1 MPPGS
6 PTEASHRTGRKI
18 APDSTPSNV
27 EINDRLVNEIGQSQG
42 PQSQGVGGGGEE
54 AQVAAISTEP
64 HRIPC

>member
-6 PTEASHRTGRKI
+6 PTEASHRPQI
-18 APDSTPSNV
+18 APDLTPSNV